1 MNSNYYYDYNTGAWM
16 LKSAAHA
23 EMVKA
28 AGYNVQMYKQASFG
42 DSFKDRAVLDFA
54 AGTFAG
60 GLGGI
65 AGGLLGIP
73 IGAIVGGTRDDMTW
87 GQGAL
92 KGLKYGAGIGG
103 GLGALS
109 GGIAGRALGMHNL
122 KAMSQFKLNNESLN
136 NYLGDLEKTAP
147 IIQNAMPRG

>member
-54 AGTFAG
+54 AGTFGG

-103 GLGALS
+103 GLGALA
-109 GGIAGRALGMHNL
+109 GGIGMDVSNL
-122 KAMSQFKLNNESLN
+122 KRISEIRGRDKLLQD
-136 NYLGDLEKTAP
+136 LGVLKPA
-147 IIQNAMPRG
+147 